1 MVIYN
6 DRARGK
12 RIETSHLHAGPNTQ
26 KPSLTQVYV
35 NENEKSMIF

>member
-1 MVIYN
+1 MVFYN
-6 DRARGK
+6 DRGRGK
-12 RIETSHLHAGPNTQ
+12 RTGTSHLHADSNDQ